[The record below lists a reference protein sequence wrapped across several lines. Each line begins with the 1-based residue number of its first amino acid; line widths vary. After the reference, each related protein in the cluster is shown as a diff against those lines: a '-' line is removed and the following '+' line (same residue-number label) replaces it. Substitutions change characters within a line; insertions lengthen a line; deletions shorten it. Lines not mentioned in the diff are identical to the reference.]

1 MEAYIIMIDWTFRG
15 ESGLE
20 VIDTAYTNIE
30 KAKKRFREVIK
41 DEYEDSWLNE
51 VLDKNLTPL
60 DGLALEEYELTD
72 DYLVVECAEY
82 RGRTEVWIQKFN
94 LV

>member
-1 MEAYIIMIDWTFRG
+1 MI
-15 ESGLE
+15 GLLG
-20 VIDTAYTNIE
+20 A
-30 KAKKRFREVIK
+30 KADGKLLTLLTLTLKKQKKRFREVLK

-51 VLDKNLTPL
+51 VLDNNLIPL